1 MNISTRLNRLAEMV
15 TEGSRLADV
24 GTDHGYVPL
33 CLCRQGKIPSAIAMD
48 IGEGPLERAKEH
60 IREAGLGNYIETR
73 LSDGLSA
80 LEEGEADTILIAGM
94 GGALMERILDKGGKA
109 LEFAKELV
117 LQPQSEIWKVRR
129 WLAANG
135 WRIVCEDI
143 VLDEGKFYPMFQA
156 EKGCPE
162 KYNEQELLFGKSAL
176 QSSPQVMREFLEKR
190 LKSIRKIR
198 EGLPEGREESR
209 IRNRREELEKEIKL
223 LERTLLEYRKGKG
236 ISDEVSGDNRKD

>member
-1 MNISTRLNRLAEMV
+1 
-15 TEGSRLADV
+15 
-24 GTDHGYVPL
+24 
-33 CLCRQGKIPSAIAMD
+33 
-48 IGEGPLERAKEH
+48 
-60 IREAGLGNYIETR
+60 
-73 LSDGLSA
+73 
-80 LEEGEADTILIAGM
+80 
-94 GGALMERILDKGGKA
+94 MERILDKGGKA

-143 VLDEGKFYPMFQA
+143 VLDEGKFYPMFRA

-236 ISDEVSGDNRKD
+236 ISDEVSGDNRKN